1 MMSRFKLH
9 DSFIANRTD
18 SIVYSGV
25 TFQSNQMM
33 QNVVRGIA
41 SSGIS
46 IPNVREIVL
55 SDILNPIVADNQLI
69 FGSAKSVEVIANKEH
84 DCTIS
89 FVDKTINMDLDSK
102 LKSEPD
108 RKQNSVDDKP
118 DFDEV
123 RSTDLSINSG
133 TDIWMVI
140 VANGNHDFVHVSAE
154 NLFDMEI
161 ESKGNMNLD
170 YKLNSEISDHIANSE
185 WRILNMNLGALSTG
199 SPVHQDAISYDF
211 QVLNALSELGN
222 NLMFDSVNEVQNSSF
237 KPPCDSSNGQMV
249 IDLE

>member
-1 MMSRFKLH
+1 MVVACSSSSLL
-9 DSFIANRTD
+9 IA
-18 SIVYSGV
+18 IVLDTYPHLAHRRRLLIATAFYRHRCLAINKSV

-89 FVDKTINMDLDSK
+89 SVDKTINMDLDSK
-102 LKSEPD
+102 LQSEPD

-123 RSTDLSINSG
+123 RSTELSINSELTFG
-133 TDIWMVI
+133 C
-140 VANGNHDFVHVSAE
+140 
-154 NLFDMEI
+154 
-161 ESKGNMNLD
+161 
-170 YKLNSEISDHIANSE
+170 DHIANSE
-185 WRILNMNLGALSTG
+185 WRILNMNLGALSTD